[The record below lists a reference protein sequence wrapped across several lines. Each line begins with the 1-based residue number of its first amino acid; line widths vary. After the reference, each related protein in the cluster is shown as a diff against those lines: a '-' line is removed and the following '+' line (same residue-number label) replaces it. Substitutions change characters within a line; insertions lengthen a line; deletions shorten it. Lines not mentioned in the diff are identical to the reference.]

1 MAILHSTALV
11 DPQAEID
18 SDVEIGPY
26 CIVEKGT
33 RLGAGV
39 RLFAHVI
46 VKTGTTLAGD
56 NQVDAFSALGGTP
69 QDFSFVPGS
78 PTLLKIGRGTT
89 IREGVIIHGSTR
101 ADHPTRIGEN
111 CYVMNQVH
119 IGHDVQIGN
128 RVIVS
133 GGAMAA
139 GFATIGD
146 YAVIGGMAAIHQW
159 VRVGEGAM
167 IGGLTRVSK
176 DIPPFLMVAER
187 SEASGLNLV
196 GLRRR
201 KIPRETISELKTCFH
216 ETIQKGGNLI
226 ESATRLLE
234 NQAVSSREAITFLEF
249 LTVRGR
255 PIAQFRQ
262 RERHD

>member
-1 MAILHSTALV
+1 MATFHPTALV

-39 RLFAHVI
+39 RLHAHVI
-46 VKTGTTLAGD
+46 IKTGTTLAGD
-56 NQVDAFSALGGTP
+56 NQVDAFTVLGGTP
-69 QDFSFVPGS
+69 QDFNFIPGS
-78 PTLLKIGRGTT
+78 PTLLEIGKGTT
-89 IREGVIIHGSTR
+89 IREGVIMHGSTR
-101 ADHPTRIGEN
+101 PDQPTRVGEY
-111 CYVMNQVH
+111 CYAMNQAHV
-119 IGHDVQIGN
+119 GHDAQIGN
-128 RVIVS
+128 RVILS
-133 GGAMAA
+133 AGCMAGG
-139 GFATIGD
+139 FTTIED

-159 VRVGEGAM
+159 GRVGEGSM
-167 IGGLTRVSK
+167 VGGLTRVSK

-201 KIPRETISELKTCFH
+201 GVPRETITELKTCFH
-216 ETIQKGGNLI
+216 ETVQKRGNLI
-226 ESATRLLE
+226 ESATRLL
-234 NQAVSSREAITFLEF
+234 ASHAFSSREALHFLQF

-262 RERHD
+262 RDRHA